1 VLGVS
6 SAKAPSVHEVAAS
19 HQVDTTQLVASAAQS
34 EHCITELRAALQDR
48 FPLDAYPG
56 IDIVVVG
63 SVGKRWSTRGSD
75 IDFFGMT
82 EQPLEPGKTEPLIRT
97 MVEKAVALGL
107 DTPFAQ
113 GTNATFVQR
122 SAIETV
128 DIGGDDT
135 RSVFRRLQF
144 VTGSVSV
151 YRPELRARIHRNV
164 LSTFVGRERTPR
176 IRGVVDQILTLMRI
190 GNSVAEWRMKD
201 RLADGGLIQW
211 TKCFTL
217 YRIDQA
223 ASLAAVIRAGT
234 LCEGRSREELIETL
248 SAELDRPPLERL
260 LTWYPELTPSGQQAV
275 GALIAAANDTLR
287 LYDTD
292 GVRPRLAALVDDEP
306 TRELRATFEHQA
318 RSINKALVQL
328 FFHEP
333 VLRPWTEE
341 IGLFG

>member
-1 VLGVS
+1 MLDAV
-6 SAKAPSVHEVAAS
+6 APSVRHVS
-19 HQVDTTQLVASAAQS
+19 SLHHVDTTQLVASAAQA
-34 EHCITELRAALQDR
+34 EHCITELRAVLRDR
-48 FPLDAYPG
+48 FPLDEYPG

-75 IDFFGMT
+75 IDFFGVT
-82 EQPLEPGKTEPLIRT
+82 EQPLDATRTEPLLRA

-113 GTNATFVQR
+113 GTNATFVKR

-223 ASLAAVIRAGT
+223 ASLAAVIRAGM

-248 SAELDRPPLERL
+248 STELDRPPLDRL
-260 LTWYPELTPSGQQAV
+260 LTYYDQATPAGQEAIA
-275 GALIAAANDTLR
+275 ALIAASNDTLR

-292 GVRPRLAALVDDEP
+292 GVRPRLAALADDEP
-306 TRELRATFEHQA
+306 TRALRATFEQQA
-318 RSINKALVQL
+318 RTINKALVQL
-328 FFHEP
+328 FFYEP